1 MSELLDNNKLRSVL
15 GAHAVNADDP
25 AGDGIYAL
33 QWRSTETFLRMTE
46 EYVAPE
52 KRAAYRRALEM
63 AFPGKK
69 AVL

>member
-1 MSELLDNNKLRSVL
+1 MLDNNALKAVL
-15 GAHAVNADDP
+15 DRFAPDVDA
-25 AGDGIYAL
+25 AGDGIYQL
-33 QWRSTETFLRMTE
+33 PWRSTETFYRHTE

-52 KRAAYRRALEM
+52 QRLAYKFALEI